1 MTGVSHGSNLLI
13 ARSFPWSDHRSYVDV
28 GTAQGD
34 LAVQIA
40 RANPTCRASDSI
52 CRR

>member
-1 MTGVSHGSNLLI
+1 VSHGSNLLI
-13 ARSFPWSDHRSYVDV
+13 ASNFPWGEYRSYVDV

-40 RANPTCRASDSI
+40 RAHPHLCGI
-52 CRR
+52 HL